1 MDNDIEKMKKA
12 REIADAFTDY
22 NKLSYLISINDEIGM
37 QDLMQ
42 RIGQKYI
49 VEKIIYNAGA
59 VTYPDTI
66 RENAMNCCKFLKGIL
81 LSKGVDAT
89 KLWVEK

>member
-42 RIGQKYI
+42 RIGQNI
-49 VEKIIYNAGA
+49 
-59 VTYPDTI
+59 
-66 RENAMNCCKFLKGIL
+66 
-81 LSKGVDAT
+81 S
-89 KLWVEK
+89 